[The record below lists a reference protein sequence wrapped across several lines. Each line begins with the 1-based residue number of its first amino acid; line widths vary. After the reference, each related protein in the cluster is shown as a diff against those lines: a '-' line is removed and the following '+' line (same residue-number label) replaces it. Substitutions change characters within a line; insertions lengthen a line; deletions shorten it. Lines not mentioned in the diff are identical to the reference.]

1 MAITYTWDCRTVDVY
16 PTASDAE
23 TPPVTET
30 DVVYN
35 VHWRLTGE
43 EVVSGSSYSATNIGT
58 QVVSTENFS
67 DYTTFGDLTNAQA
80 TSWVTGSM
88 EAAMTGSV
96 QALYDGVADQIALQ
110 ITPTSI
116 TMQISGSV

>member
-43 EVVSGSSYSATNIGT
+43 EIVSGSSYSATNIGT
-58 QVVSTENFS
+58 QVVSTDNFLN
-67 DYTTFGDLTNAQA
+67 YTTFDDLTNAQV
-80 TSWVTGSM
+80 TGWVTSSM
-88 EAAMTGSV
+88 EASNSGSV
-96 QALYDGVADQIALQ
+96 QTQYDSIANTIALQ
-110 ITPTSI
+110 ITPISV

>member
-35 VHWRLTGE
+35 VHWRLTGAE
-43 EVVSGSSYSATNIGT
+43 TVNGVDYSATNIGT
-58 QVVSTENFS
+58 QVVSS
-67 DYTTFGDLTNAQA
+67 DKLGYWFN
-80 TSWVTGSM
+80 GS
-88 EAAMTGSV
+88 S
-96 QALYDGVADQIALQ
+96 YDRISSSTIRWCCRSDSIADH
-110 ITPTSI
+110 SN
-116 TMQISGSV
+116 